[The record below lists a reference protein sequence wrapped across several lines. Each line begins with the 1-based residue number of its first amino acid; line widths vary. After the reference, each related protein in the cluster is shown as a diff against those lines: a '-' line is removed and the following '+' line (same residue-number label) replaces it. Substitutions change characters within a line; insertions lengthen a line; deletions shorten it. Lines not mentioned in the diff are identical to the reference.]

1 MCVSTKRLGCLHR
14 LAHSAGFGL
23 FVGVYQVLAH
33 HSFYIGLHIR
43 KTSIKDDDRLHCDMM
58 SSVRRRAPVTAS
70 HRRTYSSLTI
80 FFRLKPFD
88 LFLFKPGKL
97 LPGKSCSGPGNA
109 FTSGSQGGAPLLREK
124 TGVELPAV
132 TRFVFTFS
140 KEEVKPNPKKE
151 RPSFLVCQNTFC

>member
-1 MCVSTKRLGCLHR
+1 MRPSDVSPSHVCLHQETGLSPQARTFSR
-14 LAHSAGFGL
+14 LGL

-80 FFRLKPFD
+80 FLRLKLFD
-88 LFLFKPGKL
+88 LFLFKHG
-97 LPGKSCSGPGNA
+97 
-109 FTSGSQGGAPLLREK
+109 T
-124 TGVELPAV
+124 V
-132 TRFVFTFS
+132 TR
-140 KEEVKPNPKKE
+140 EVMQWTKKCLSQAVVKVE
-151 RPSFLVCQNTFC
+151 PHCCEKRRALNCQL